1 MLYVETSVVVRALMA
16 DEEGHERA
24 RDLLASHAAVTAR
37 WTRVEAVS
45 AITRRHRAGRAAASD
60 LNLMMAQIDRRFA
73 ALAVLDPG
81 PVIYE
86 SAVQL
91 ILRYRLKPL
100 DALHVAAA
108 FDLCHR
114 LASPGEPRS
123 FASFDVDQAYAAR
136 DFYQLDWPS

>member
-24 RDLLASHAAVTAR
+24 RNLLASHAAVTAR

-60 LNLMMAQIDRRFA
+60 LNLMMALIDRRFG
-73 ALAVLDPG
+73 ALVVLDPG

-86 SAVQL
+86 SAVRL
-91 ILRYRLKPL
+91 ILRYRLMPL
-100 DALHVAAA
+100 SGCTLPPP
-108 FDLCHR
+108 FDPVT
-114 LASPGEPRS
+114 ASPRPVSPHVCQLRRR
-123 FASFDVDQAYAAR
+123 QAHAGR
-136 DFYQLDWPS
+136 DFYQLGGPL

>member
-1 MLYVETSVVVRALMA
+1 MNGLGTC
-16 DEEGHERA
+16 
-24 RDLLASHAAVTAR
+24 LASHAAVTAR

-45 AITRRHRAGRAAASD
+45 AITRRHRSGRAAASD
-60 LNLMMAQIDRRFA
+60 LDLMMAQIDRRFA

-114 LASPGEPRS
+114 LAAPGEPRS
-123 FASFDVDQAYAAR
+123 FASFDVDQAHAAR